1 MTADSITVGDW
12 GTIQIKRFVDASNK
26 QNHISTWSGAVSMP
40 YKKYS
45 IKEED
50 MRIKTAS
57 FVSPNYIDLTT
68 GQYAIRIVSKYHEN
82 FAGILLDVDY
92 DEDTDLY
99 TYQCQDFS
107 RLYMGKC
114 ECIWNKSRIYDG
126 LLQLL
131 AHGQMKKDIS

>member
-1 MTADSITVGDW
+1 MTDNGITVGDW

-57 FVSPNYIDLTT
+57 FVSPNYTFGLFPVSS
-68 GQYAIRIVSKYHEN
+68 GSYALI
-82 FAGILLDVDY
+82 
-92 DEDTDLY
+92 T
-99 TYQCQDFS
+99 QQ
-107 RLYMGKC
+107 
-114 ECIWNKSRIYDG
+114 
-126 LLQLL
+126 
-131 AHGQMKKDIS
+131 